1 LDVVQELFGGAMS
14 DPSPTAHRFNVSNNR
29 RVRMGIEAAAM
40 RAGIVVLAYVVFCSN
55 ALAAPEYAVD
65 GLAVGTQLNL
75 GSASYQE
82 YKCSPSDQFDGLTW
96 CQKARSDKERRRSY
110 IAAYSLL
117 HSRDGNI
124 LYINRSQE
132 PAFFNPKAVEVNIQR
147 YSHKIGE
154 SPRVM
159 KMPHRSGLPDGLIA
173 VWGKIALEP
182 LDQESVKIL
191 ADGKGPRK
199 GLLIDYLRDFARSAK
214 EGLPIYR
221 IDGGPGFIW
230 AASFDQKG
238 RGTLRLAAVEL
249 SGFSPSSDPAP
260 ILVESTAQTPPSDP
274 APVLVETTAQ
284 TPPSDPAPVLVETTA
299 QTPPSDP
306 APVLVETTAQTP
318 PSDPAPV
325 VVQATAQ
332 KDQEQLPSELNQTV
346 ENLRADLAISIN
358 KIAEL
363 EKAKAEAERAA
374 KQAEQAKL
382 DAENA
387 KQEVERA
394 RIAEKMTSDALVAQV
409 QVRADKVAAGAKSS
423 RWENALYGSVGGLI
437 VVLTASAIGFLM
449 NRHKASVSKQQVWRL
464 RTKPI
469 EASPHCQKSEA
480 ELEPSLCRPEIAI
493 SEAAFERELV
503 EKVATN
509 AAGWG
514 DMIRKTI
521 SCALAGLLTVV
532 SAVAFLSGLLGYWEP
547 SSGVVV
553 LSLIFGFTIG
563 VMWLGSEVV
572 GNFPYMGPM
581 ASATKVHV
589 EADHCDTKS
598 AAREPPQAGGSH
610 RLATTLG

>member
-1 LDVVQELFGGAMS
+1 
-14 DPSPTAHRFNVSNNR
+14 
-29 RVRMGIEAAAM
+29 
-40 RAGIVVLAYVVFCSN
+40 
-55 ALAAPEYAVD
+55 
-65 GLAVGTQLNL
+65 
-75 GSASYQE
+75 
-82 YKCSPSDQFDGLTW
+82 
-96 CQKARSDKERRRSY
+96 
-110 IAAYSLL
+110 
-117 HSRDGNI
+117 
-124 LYINRSQE
+124 
-132 PAFFNPKAVEVNIQR
+132 
-147 YSHKIGE
+147 
-154 SPRVM
+154 M
-159 KMPHRSGLPDGLIA
+159 KMPHRGSLPDGLIA
-173 VWGKIALEP
+173 VWGKITLEP
-182 LDQESVKIL
+182 LDQESIKTL
-191 ADGKGPRK
+191 ADGKNPRK
-199 GLLIDYLRDFARSAK
+199 GFLIDYLRDFTRSAK
-214 EGLPIYR
+214 QGLPIYR

-230 AASFDQKG
+230 AASFDQKE

-260 ILVESTAQTPPSDP
+260 VLVETTAQTPSSDP

-284 TPPSDPAPVLVETTA
+284 TPS
-299 QTPPSDP
+299 
-306 APVLVETTAQTP
+306 
-318 PSDPAPV
+318 SDPAPV

-332 KDQEQLPSELNQTV
+332 TDQEQLPSELSQTV

-394 RIAEKMTSDALVAQV
+394 RIAEKMTSNALVAHL
-409 QVRADKVAAGAKSS
+409 RADKVAAGAKSS

-437 VVLTASAIGFLM
+437 VVLTASAIGFRM
-449 NRHKASVSKQQVWRL
+449 NRQKASVSKQQVWEPG
-464 RTKPI
+464 TKPI
-469 EASPHCQKSEA
+469 EASPHCQKSDA
-480 ELEPSLCRPEIAI
+480 ALEPSALLSEIG
-493 SEAAFERELV
+493 SELV

-532 SAVAFLSGLLGYWEP
+532 SALAFLSGLLGYWEP

-572 GNFPYMGPM
+572 GSFPESTMTPYMGPM
-581 ASATKVHV
+581 ASAIKVYV
-589 EADHCDTKS
+589 EGDHCDTKS
-598 AAREPPQAGGSH
+598 AAQEPTQEGGSQ

>member
-1 LDVVQELFGGAMS
+1 MS
-14 DPSPTAHRFNVSNNR
+14 DPSPTTHRFDVSNNR
-29 RVRMGIEAAAM
+29 RVRLRIGAAAM
-40 RAGIVVLAYVVFCSN
+40 GLRIVVFAYVVLYGN
-55 ALAAPEYAVD
+55 AIAAPMEYAVD
-65 GLAVGTQLNL
+65 GVAVGTQLNFD
-75 GSASYQE
+75 SASYRE

-96 CQKARSDKERRRSY
+96 CQKTRSDKERRRSY

-124 LYINRSQE
+124 LYINRTQE
-132 PAFFNPKAVEVNIQR
+132 PAFLNPKEVEVNIQR
-147 YSHKIGE
+147 YSRKIGE
-154 SPRVM
+154 SPRIM
-159 KMPHRSGLPDGLIA
+159 KMPHRGSLPDGLIA
-173 VWGKIALEP
+173 VWGKITLEP
-182 LDQESVKIL
+182 LDQESIKTL
-191 ADGKGPRK
+191 ADGKNPRK
-199 GLLIDYLRDFARSAK
+199 GFLIDYLRDFTRSAK
-214 EGLPIYR
+214 QGLPIYR

-230 AASFDQKG
+230 AASFDQKE

-249 SGFSPSSDPAP
+249 SGFSPA
-260 ILVESTAQTPPSDP
+260 SDP

-284 TPPSDPAPVLVETTA
+284 TPASDPAPVLVETTA
-299 QTPPSDP
+299 QTPASDP

-318 PSDPAPV
+318 ASDPAPV

-332 KDQEQLPSELNQTV
+332 TDQEQLPSELSQTV

-374 KQAEQAKL
+374 EQAEQAKL

-394 RIAEKMTSDALVAQV
+394 RIAERMTSNALVA
-409 QVRADKVAAGAKSS
+409 QVRADKVAAGAKSG
-423 RWENALYGSVGGLI
+423 RWENALYGSIGGLI
-437 VVLTASAIGFLM
+437 VVLTALAIGFLM
-449 NRHKASVSKQQVWRL
+449 NRHKASVWKQPVWKL
-464 RTKPI
+464 GTKPI
-469 EASPHCQKSEA
+469 ETSPHCQKSEA
-480 ELEPSLCRPEIAI
+480 ALEPSALSPEIAI
-493 SEAAFERELV
+493 
-503 EKVATN
+503 ATN

-521 SCALAGLLTVV
+521 SCVLAGLLTVV

-547 SSGVVV
+547 SSVVV

-572 GNFPYMGPM
+572 GDFPERTMSPYMGSM

-589 EADHCDTKS
+589 ESDHCDTKS
-598 AAREPPQAGGSH
+598 AARKPTQEGGSH
-610 RLATTLG
+610 RLATTPG

>member
-1 LDVVQELFGGAMS
+1 MS
-14 DPSPTAHRFNVSNNR
+14 YPSSTTHRFDVSNNR
-29 RVRMGIEAAAM
+29 GVRLRIGAAAM
-40 RAGIVVLAYVVFCSN
+40 GAGIVVFAYVVLYGN
-55 ALAAPEYAVD
+55 AIAAPTEYAVD
-65 GLAVGTQLNL
+65 GLAVGTQLNF
-75 GSASYQE
+75 GSASYRE
-82 YKCSPSDQFDGLTW
+82 YKCSPSEQFDGLTW
-96 CQKARSDKERRRSY
+96 CQKTRSDKERRRSY

-132 PAFFNPKAVEVNIQR
+132 PAFFNAKEADVNIQR
-147 YSHKIGE
+147 YSRKIGD
-154 SPRVM
+154 SPRIM
-159 KMPHRSGLPDGLIA
+159 KMPHRGSLPDGLIA
-173 VWGKIALEP
+173 VWGKITLEP
-182 LDQESVKIL
+182 LDQESIKIL

-199 GLLIDYLRDFARSAK
+199 GLLIDFLGNFARSAK

-230 AASFDQKG
+230 AASFDQKE

-260 ILVESTAQTPPSDP
+260 VLVQATAQTPPSDP
-274 APVLVETTAQ
+274 APVVVQA
-284 TPPSDPAPVLVETTA
+284 A
-299 QTPPSDP
+299 
-306 APVLVETTAQTP
+306 AQTP

-332 KDQEQLPSELNQTV
+332 TDQEQLPSELNQRV
-346 ENLRADLAISIN
+346 EHLQSDLAISIN

-409 QVRADKVAAGAKSS
+409 RADKVAAGAKSS

-449 NRHKASVSKQQVWRL
+449 NRHKASVSKQQVWKL
-464 RTKPI
+464 GTNPI
-469 EASPHCQKSEA
+469 EASPHCQKCEA
-480 ELEPSLCRPEIAI
+480 ELEPSALSPESVIF
-493 SEAAFERELV
+493 EAAFERELVELV

-509 AAGWG
+509 AAGRG

-532 SAVAFLSGLLGYWEP
+532 SALAFLFGLLGYWEP

-563 VMWLGSEVV
+563 VMWFGSELSEI
-572 GNFPYMGPM
+572 FPSGRRCRAPLFIQPIINHP
-581 ASATKVHV
+581 ASEKKMPA
-589 EADHCDTKS
+589 
-598 AAREPPQAGGSH
+598 
-610 RLATTLG
+610 

>member
-1 LDVVQELFGGAMS
+1 
-14 DPSPTAHRFNVSNNR
+14 
-29 RVRMGIEAAAM
+29 MG
-40 RAGIVVLAYVVFCSN
+40 AGIAVLAYVVLHGS
-55 ALAAPEYAVD
+55 AIAAPTEYAVD
-65 GLAVGTQLNL
+65 GLAVGSQLNF
-75 GSASYQE
+75 GSTSYRE

-96 CQKARSDKERRRSY
+96 CQKTRSDKERRRSY
-110 IAAYSLL
+110 TAAYSLL

-132 PAFFNPKAVEVNIQR
+132 PAFFNAKEAEVNIQR
-147 YSHKIGE
+147 YSRKIGE
-154 SPRVM
+154 SPRIM
-159 KMPHRSGLPDGLIA
+159 KMPHRGSLPDGLIA
-173 VWGKIALEP
+173 VWGKIMLEP
-182 LDQESVKIL
+182 LDQESIKIL

-199 GLLIDYLRDFARSAK
+199 GLLIDFLGNFARSAK

-230 AASFDQKG
+230 AASFDQKE

-260 ILVESTAQTPPSDP
+260 VVVQ
-274 APVLVETTAQ
+274 TTAQ
-284 TPPSDPAPVLVETTA
+284 TPPSDPAPVVV
-299 QTPPSDP
+299 Q
-306 APVLVETTAQTP
+306 TTAQTP

-332 KDQEQLPSELNQTV
+332 TPPSDPAPVVVQVTAQADQEQLPSELNQTV
-346 ENLRADLAISIN
+346 GHLQADLAISIN

-387 KQEVERA
+387 KQQIERA
-394 RIAEKMTSDALVAQV
+394 RIAEKMTSDALVA

-437 VVLTASAIGFLM
+437 VVLTACAIGFLM
-449 NRHKASVSKQQVWRL
+449 NRHKASVSKQQVWKL
-464 RTKPI
+464 GTKPI
-469 EASPHCQKSEA
+469 EALPRCQKSEA
-480 ELEPSLCRPEIAI
+480 ELKPSALSPESAI
-493 SEAAFERELV
+493 FEAAFERELV

-509 AAGWG
+509 AAERG

-532 SAVAFLSGLLGYWEP
+532 SALAFLSGLLGYWEP

-553 LSLIFGFTIG
+553 LSLIFGFTIV
-563 VMWLGSEVV
+563 VMWLGSEVSEIFRS
-572 GNFPYMGPM
+572 GRRRRALLFIRPIINHP
-581 ASATKVHV
+581 
-589 EADHCDTKS
+589 
-598 AAREPPQAGGSH
+598 AAEKKMPA
-610 RLATTLG
+610 

>member
-1 LDVVQELFGGAMS
+1 MS
-14 DPSPTAHRFNVSNNR
+14 DPSPTTHRFNASNNR
-29 RVRMGIEAAAM
+29 RARLRIRAAAM
-40 RAGIVVLAYVVFCSN
+40 GAGIAVLAYVVLHGS
-55 ALAAPEYAVD
+55 AIAAPTEYAVD
-65 GLAVGTQLNL
+65 GLAVGSQLNF
-75 GSASYQE
+75 GSTSYRE

-96 CQKARSDKERRRSY
+96 CQKTRSDKERRRSY
-110 IAAYSLL
+110 TAAYSLL

-132 PAFFNPKAVEVNIQR
+132 PAFFNAKEAEVNIQR
-147 YSHKIGE
+147 YSRKIGE
-154 SPRVM
+154 SPRIM
-159 KMPHRSGLPDGLIA
+159 KMPHRGSLPDGLIA
-173 VWGKIALEP
+173 VWGKIMLEP
-182 LDQESVKIL
+182 LDQEGIKIL

-199 GLLIDYLRDFARSAK
+199 GLLIDFLGNFARSAK

-230 AASFDQKG
+230 AASFDQKE

-260 ILVESTAQTPPSDP
+260 
-274 APVLVETTAQ
+274 VLVQ
-284 TPPSDPAPVLVETTA
+284 P
-299 QTPPSDP
+299 
-306 APVLVETTAQTP
+306 TAQTP

-332 KDQEQLPSELNQTV
+332 TPPSDPAPVVVQVTAQADQEQLPSELNQTV
-346 ENLRADLAISIN
+346 GHLQADLAISIN

-387 KQEVERA
+387 KQQIERA
-394 RIAEKMTSDALVAQV
+394 RIAEKMTSDALVA

-437 VVLTASAIGFLM
+437 VVLTACAIGFLM
-449 NRHKASVSKQQVWRL
+449 NRHKASVSKQQVWKL
-464 RTKPI
+464 GTKPI
-469 EASPHCQKSEA
+469 EALPRCQKSEA
-480 ELEPSLCRPEIAI
+480 ELKPSALSPESAI
-493 SEAAFERELV
+493 FEAAFERELV

-509 AAGWG
+509 AAERG

-532 SAVAFLSGLLGYWEP
+532 SALAFLSGLLGYWEP

-553 LSLIFGFTIG
+553 LSLIFGFTIV
-563 VMWLGSEVV
+563 VMWLGSEVSEIFRS
-572 GNFPYMGPM
+572 GRRRRALLFIRPIINHP
-581 ASATKVHV
+581 
-589 EADHCDTKS
+589 
-598 AAREPPQAGGSH
+598 AAEKKMPAWVVARRRQE
-610 RLATTLG
+610 TTFK

>member
-1 LDVVQELFGGAMS
+1 LDVVQGFFGEAMS
-14 DPSPTAHRFNVSNNR
+14 DPFPTTQRFNVSNNR
-29 RVRMGIEAAAM
+29 RARLKIRAAAM
-40 RAGIVVLAYVVFCSN
+40 GAGIVVVAYVVLCGR
-55 ALAAPEYAVD
+55 AIAAPTEYAVD
-65 GLAVGTQLNL
+65 GLAVGTQLNF
-75 GSASYQE
+75 GSTSYRE

-96 CQKARSDKERRRSY
+96 CQKTRSDKERRRSY
-110 IAAYSLL
+110 TAAYSLL

-132 PAFFNPKAVEVNIQR
+132 PAFFNAKEAEVNIQR

-154 SPRVM
+154 SPRIM
-159 KMPHRSGLPDGLIA
+159 KMPHRGSLPDGLIA
-173 VWGKIALEP
+173 VWGKIMLEP
-182 LDQESVKIL
+182 LDQESIKIL

-199 GLLIDYLRDFARSAK
+199 GLLIDFLGNFARSAK

-230 AASFDQKG
+230 AASFDQKE

-260 ILVESTAQTPPSDP
+260 
-274 APVLVETTAQ
+274 VLVQ
-284 TPPSDPAPVLVETTA
+284 
-299 QTPPSDP
+299 
-306 APVLVETTAQTP
+306 TTAQTP

-332 KDQEQLPSELNQTV
+332 TPPSDPAPDVVQTTTQTPLSDPAPVVVQATAQTPPSDPAPVVVQVTAQADQEQLPSELNQTV
-346 ENLRADLAISIN
+346 ENLQADLAISIN

-374 KQAEQAKL
+374 MQAEQAKF

-394 RIAEKMTSDALVAQV
+394 RIAEKMTSDALVA

-437 VVLTASAIGFLM
+437 VVLTACAIGFLM
-449 NRHKASVSKQQVWRL
+449 NRQKASVSKQEAWEL
-464 RTKPI
+464 GTKPI

-480 ELEPSLCRPEIAI
+480 ELESSVVSPEIAMF
-493 SEAAFERELV
+493 EAAFERELV

-509 AAGWG
+509 AAERG

-532 SAVAFLSGLLGYWEP
+532 LTLAFLSGLLGYWEP

-553 LSLIFGFTIG
+553 LSLIFGFTIV
-563 VMWLGSEVV
+563 VMWLGSEVAEISRR
-572 GNFPYMGPM
+572 GRRRRALLE
-581 ASATKVHV
+581 ASV
-589 EADHCDTKS
+589 
-598 AAREPPQAGGSH
+598 AA
-610 RLATTLG
+610 

>member
-1 LDVVQELFGGAMS
+1 MS
-14 DPSPTAHRFNVSNNR
+14 DPSPTTHRFNASNNR
-29 RVRMGIEAAAM
+29 RARLRIRAAAM
-40 RAGIVVLAYVVFCSN
+40 GAGIAVLAYVVLHGS
-55 ALAAPEYAVD
+55 AIAAPTEYAVD
-65 GLAVGTQLNL
+65 GLAVGSQLNF
-75 GSASYQE
+75 GSTSYRE

-96 CQKARSDKERRRSY
+96 CQKTRSDKERRRSY
-110 IAAYSLL
+110 TAAYSLL

-132 PAFFNPKAVEVNIQR
+132 PAFFNAKEAEVNIQR
-147 YSHKIGE
+147 YSRKIGE
-154 SPRVM
+154 SPRIM
-159 KMPHRSGLPDGLIA
+159 KMPHRGSLPDGLIA
-173 VWGKIALEP
+173 VWGKMNLEP
-182 LDQESVKIL
+182 LDQESIKIL

-199 GLLIDYLRDFARSAK
+199 GLLIDFLGNFARSAK

-230 AASFDQKG
+230 AASFDQKE

-260 ILVESTAQTPPSDP
+260 
-274 APVLVETTAQ
+274 VLVQTTAQ
-284 TPPSDPAPVLVETTA
+284 TPPSDPAPVVV
-299 QTPPSDP
+299 Q
-306 APVLVETTAQTP
+306 TTAQTP

-332 KDQEQLPSELNQTV
+332 TPPSDPAPVVVQVTAQADQEQLPSELNQTV
-346 ENLRADLAISIN
+346 GHLQADLAISIN

-387 KQEVERA
+387 KQQIERA

-409 QVRADKVAAGAKSS
+409 RADKVAAGAKRS

-437 VVLTASAIGFLM
+437 VVLTACAIGFLM
-449 NRHKASVSKQQVWRL
+449 NRHKASVSKQQVWKL
-464 RTKPI
+464 GTKPI
-469 EASPHCQKSEA
+469 EALPRCQKSEA
-480 ELEPSLCRPEIAI
+480 ELEPSALSPESAI
-493 SEAAFERELV
+493 FEAAFERELV

-509 AAGWG
+509 AAERG

-532 SAVAFLSGLLGYWEP
+532 SALAFLSGLLGYWEP

-553 LSLIFGFTIG
+553 LSLIFGFTIV
-563 VMWLGSEVV
+563 VMWLGSEVSEIFRS
-572 GNFPYMGPM
+572 GRRRRALLFIPPIINHP
-581 ASATKVHV
+581 
-589 EADHCDTKS
+589 
-598 AAREPPQAGGSH
+598 AAEKKMPA
-610 RLATTLG
+610 